1 MHRRVRSQRQLSVAK
16 GPQRNER
23 RSHYTAAAP
32 ILAAE
37 PGTGTTGARLPP
49 QVKRP
54 RSRLR
59 PAPGKLIAVVAAALA
74 LAGMWLWAIPHRTAG
89 ASQQSAA
96 PVRTA
101 KVERRDMPVVEHTVG
116 TVLANVTV
124 QVTPRVQGTL
134 ESASFREGEFVARGQ
149 LLFRIDPRQFEAA
162 YAQAQAVW
170 LHDEALL
177 HNARRDEQRY
187 RLLAKQN
194 SASGQQ
200 VDTSAANVAA
210 LIATVTADRAAARLA
225 QLNLDY
231 TQIRSPIEGKT
242 GPLLVQPGNLVDA
255 TGPTP
260 LVTIAQVQPVKLSFS
275 LPESDLPRIQARQKS
290 RALLA
295 TIEGL
300 GGAPP
305 SAPIDFIS
313 NAVTGQS
320 GTIELRATFPNTSLS
335 LVPGE
340 LVNVTVQLANIPQ
353 ALIVP
358 DDALNDGP
366 DGPYVY
372 VVADGRAVARRVKI
386 LFDDSR
392 DTAVAGELRPGD
404 EVIVEGQLR
413 VVPGGPVQVMPPV
426 GRPHDAAQPG

>member
-1 MHRRVRSQRQLSVAK
+1 MSKS
-16 GPQRNER
+16 P
-23 RSHYTAAAP
+23 
-32 ILAAE
+32 
-37 PGTGTTGARLPP
+37 
-49 QVKRP
+49 
-54 RSRLR
+54 
-59 PAPGKLIAVVAAALA
+59 LIVVAAAA
-74 LAGMWLWAIPHRTAG
+74 LAAAGVWLWVIPHRAAG
-89 ASQQSAA
+89 ATPPPAA

-134 ESASFREGEFVARGQ
+134 ESAFFREGQFVTRGQ
-149 LLFRIDPRQFEAA
+149 LLFRIDPRQFQAA

-177 HNARRDEQRY
+177 RNARRDEQRY

-210 LIATVTADRAAARLA
+210 LIATVAADRAAARLA

-231 TQIRSPIEGKT
+231 TQIRSPIDGKT

-255 TGPTP
+255 TGPAP
-260 LVTIAQVQPVKLSFS
+260 LVTIAQVRPVKLSFS
-275 LPESDLPRIQARQKS
+275 LPESDLPRIQAQQKS
-290 RALLA
+290 HRLLA

-305 SAPIDFIS
+305 SAPVDFVS

-320 GTIELRATFPNTSLS
+320 GTIELRATFANTSLS

-340 LVNVTVQLANIPQ
+340 LVNVTVQLADIPR
-353 ALIVP
+353 ALVVP
-358 DDALNDGP
+358 DDALNNGP
-366 DGPYVY
+366 GGPYVY
-372 VVADGRAVARRVKI
+372 IVTHGRAAPRPVRV

-392 DTAVAGELRPGD
+392 NMAVAGELQPGE

-413 VVPGGPVQVMPPV
+413 VAPGGPVQVM
-426 GRPHDAAQPG
+426 

>member
-1 MHRRVRSQRQLSVAK
+1 MHLESDPRMTCETPQMERAPPRPRFTRRRLVAA
-16 GPQRNER
+16 
-23 RSHYTAAAP
+23 T
-32 ILAAE
+32 LAA
-37 PGTGTTGARLPP
+37 
-49 QVKRP
+49 
-54 RSRLR
+54 
-59 PAPGKLIAVVAAALA
+59 VV
-74 LAGMWLWAIPHRTAG
+74 LAGVWHWAIPHRPAD
-89 ASQQSAA
+89 AKPQPAA

-116 TVLANVTV
+116 TVLANVIV

-134 ESASFREGEFVARGQ
+134 ESALFREGEFVAKGQ

-162 YAQAQAVW
+162 YAQARAVW

-177 HNARRDEQRY
+177 RNARRDEQRY

-200 VDTSAANVAA
+200 VDTSAANVNA
-210 LIATVTADRAAARLA
+210 LVATVAADRAAAHLA

-260 LVTIAQVQPVKLSFS
+260 LVSIAQVQPVKLSFS

-290 RALLA
+290 QALLA
-295 TIEGL
+295 TIEGA
-300 GGAPP
+300 GGAPV
-305 SAPIDFIS
+305 SAAVDFIS
-313 NAVTGQS
+313 NAVTVQS
-320 GTIELRATFPNTSLS
+320 GTIELRATFANTTLS

-340 LVNVTVQLANIPQ
+340 LVNVIVQLADIPH
-353 ALIVP
+353 ALVVP

-366 DGPYVY
+366 NGPYVY
-372 VVADGRAVARRVKI
+372 VMTNGRAVTRPVKV

-392 DTAVAGELRPGD
+392 YMAVAGELQAGD
-404 EVIVEGQLR
+404 DVIVEGQLR
-413 VVPGGPVQVMPPV
+413 VVPGGPVQVMPPS
-426 GRPHDAAQPG
+426 GPQDAAPVR

>member
-1 MHRRVRSQRQLSVAK
+1 MSGA
-16 GPQRNER
+16 GEAPQMER
-23 RSHYTAAAP
+23 AP
-32 ILAAE
+32 
-37 PGTGTTGARLPP
+37 P
-49 QVKRP
+49 RP
-54 RSRLR
+54 RLGRRRLV
-59 PAPGKLIAVVAAALA
+59 AVALGA
-74 LAGMWLWAIPHRTAG
+74 LVLAGLWHWLLPHRSAG
-89 ASQQSAA
+89 ASREPAA

-101 KVERRDMPVVEHTVG
+101 KVERRDMPVVERTVG

-124 QVTPRVQGTL
+124 QVTPRVQGIL
-134 ESASFREGEFVARGQ
+134 ESAFFREGQFVSKGQ
-149 LLFRIDPRQFEAA
+149 LLFRIDPRQFDAA
-162 YAQAQAVW
+162 YAQARAIG

-177 HNARRDEQRY
+177 RNARRDESRY
-187 RLLAKQN
+187 RSLAKQN
-194 SASGQQ
+194 SISGQQ
-200 VDTSAANVAA
+200 VDASAANVAA
-210 LIATVTADRAAARLA
+210 LVATVAADRAAARLA
-225 QLNLDY
+225 QLNLEY

-290 RALLA
+290 HALLA
-295 TIEGL
+295 TIAGP
-300 GGAPP
+300 GGAPL

-320 GTIELRATFPNTSLS
+320 GAIELRASFANTSLS

-340 LVNVTVQLANIPQ
+340 LVNVTVQLADIPH
-353 ALIVP
+353 ALVVP

-372 VVADGRAVARRVKI
+372 VVAGDRALTRPVRV

-392 DTAVAGELRPGD
+392 SMAVAGDLQPGD
-404 EVIVEGQLR
+404 AVIVEGQLR
-413 VVPGGPVQVMPPV
+413 VVPGGPVQVMPPR
-426 GRPHDAAQPG
+426 GRPRDAAQAG

>member
-1 MHRRVRSQRQLSVAK
+1 MHLEPDPRV
-16 GPQRNER
+16 
-23 RSHYTAAAP
+23 
-32 ILAAE
+32 
-37 PGTGTTGARLPP
+37 TGAGPAAQMARAPPRLLPA
-49 QVKRP
+49 RG
-54 RSRLR
+54 RLV
-59 PAPGKLIAVVAAALA
+59 AIAAAALV
-74 LAGMWLWAIPHRTAG
+74 LAGVGYWVIPHGSGG
-89 ASQQSAA
+89 AEPHPAA

-101 KVERRDMPVVEHTVG
+101 KVERRDMPVVERTVG

-134 ESASFREGEFVARGQ
+134 ESAFFREGQFVSKGQ

-162 YAQAQAVW
+162 YAQARAVW

-177 HNARRDEQRY
+177 RNARRDESRY
-187 RLLAKQN
+187 RSLAEQN
-194 SASGQQ
+194 SISGQQ
-200 VDTSAANVAA
+200 VDASAANVAA
-210 LIATVTADRAAARLA
+210 LVATVAADRAAARLA
-225 QLNLDY
+225 QLNLEY

-255 TGPTP
+255 TGATA
-260 LVTIAQVQPVKLSFS
+260 LVTIAQVQPVKLSFN
-275 LPESDLPRIQARQKS
+275 LPQSDLPRIQARQKS
-290 RALLA
+290 HALLA
-295 TIEGL
+295 TIAGPS
-300 GGAPP
+300 GAPL

-320 GTIELRATFPNTSLS
+320 GTIELRANFANSSLL

-340 LVNVTVQLANIPQ
+340 LVNVTVQLADLAH
-353 ALIVP
+353 ALVVP

-372 VVADGRAVARRVKI
+372 IVVGDRAVLRPVKV

-392 DTAVAGELRPGD
+392 HTAVAGELQPGD

-413 VVPGGPVQVMPPV
+413 VVPGGPVRVMPPS
-426 GRPHDAAQPG
+426 GRPRAAAQPG

>member
-1 MHRRVRSQRQLSVAK
+1 VAAY
-16 GPQRNER
+16 PQRNR
-23 RSHYTAAAP
+23 HRSHYTAALPA
-32 ILAAE
+32 LVAE
-37 PGTGTTGARLPP
+37 PSACAAGARLPP
-49 QVKRP
+49 QMERARP
-54 RSRLR
+54 GLRLAGGR
-59 PAPGKLIAVVAAALA
+59 LVAVALGALVLAGIWHWMMGHHSAAAE
-74 LAGMWLWAIPHRTAG
+74 P
-89 ASQQSAA
+89 QPAA

-134 ESASFREGEFVARGQ
+134 ESAFFREGQFVSEGQ

-177 HNARRDEQRY
+177 RNARRDERRY
-187 RLLAKQN
+187 RSLAKQN
-194 SASGQQ
+194 SISGQQ
-200 VDTSAANVAA
+200 VDSSAANVAA
-210 LIATVTADRAAARLA
+210 LVATVAADRAAARLA

-231 TQIRSPIEGKT
+231 TRIRSPIEGKT

-260 LVTIAQVQPVKLSFS
+260 LVTIAQVQPVKLSFN

-290 RALLA
+290 HALLA
-295 TIEGL
+295 TIEGT
-300 GGAPP
+300 GGAPLA
-305 SAPIDFIS
+305 APIDFIS
-313 NAVTGQS
+313 NAVTSQS
-320 GTIELRATFPNTSLS
+320 GTIELRATFANGSLS

-340 LVNVTVQLANIPQ
+340 LVNVIVQLADIPH
-353 ALIVP
+353 ALVVP

-372 VVADGRAVARRVKI
+372 MVANGRAVTRPVKV

-392 DTAVAGELRPGD
+392 YMAVTGDLQAGD

-413 VVPGGPVQVMPPV
+413 VLPGGPVQVMPRSGGPQ
-426 GRPHDAAQPG
+426 DAAPAG